1 MRGKQQGRGFR
12 RGAAKVSD
20 EIAGISTDLFSGVID
35 PDLRP
40 KTFHLSPQT
49 KCNMALPAREAIDLD
64 EFDEEVFKSL
74 LIDHNVDLPTRYGS
88 AKRTVRISG
97 MVS

>member
-1 MRGKQQGRGFR
+1 MRRKQQGRSFR
-12 RGAAKVSD
+12 RGATKVSD
-20 EIAGISTDLFSGVID
+20 EIAGISTDFCSGVID

-40 KTFHLSPQT
+40 KTFHFLLQT
-49 KCNMALPAREAIDLD
+49 KRNVALPAREAIDLD